1 MGNND
6 IQYLPVTPA
15 QVKAAQKQMTAFLR
29 DGQISTEEMAEI
41 NRNPLLKAQLAQRM
55 GFPAPVGPGFGRA
68 NGRQSGQPGQLTGGY
83 EAPMPQFR
91 GRVNPYGYGYDPID
105 NPPADLADMTDSY
118 SDITGRAGADTR
130 AAILASERARSA
142 YAQQQQA
149 QQLAQLTERLAQAE
163 RRMAELTQ
171 QNQALI
177 QRLTSPQ
184 QPTGGPQLPTGGA
197 QPPAAVTQPQP
208 TGGAQPP
215 ARTNLSVPPEFSAQY
230 FQIRDWYKSYLK
242 RSENECDMDH
252 EAILTWARYLKNHAP
267 NNEPAKIEEV
277 RLLIRN
283 SSEGIRKN
291 GNTRENPVPA
301 PVGH

>member
-1 MGNND
+1 
-6 IQYLPVTPA
+6 
-15 QVKAAQKQMTAFLR
+15 
-29 DGQISTEEMAEI
+29 MAEI
-41 NRNPLLKAQLAQRM
+41 NRNPLLKAQLGQRM
-55 GFPAPVGPGFGRA
+55 GFTASVGPGFGRA

-91 GRVNPYGYGYDPID
+91 GRVNPYGYGYDPIN

-130 AAILASERARSA
+130 AAILASDRARAA
-142 YAQQQQA
+142 YAQQQQV

-163 RRMAELTQ
+163 RRMTELTQ

-177 QRLTSPQ
+177 QRLSSTQ

-197 QPPAAVTQPQP
+197 QPPGGVTQPQT

-215 ARTNLSVPPEFSAQY
+215 TRTNLSVPPEFSAQY

-283 SSEGIRKN
+283 SAEGIRKN